1 MLCVDVNVLVYAM
14 RDDAEQHDQF
24 RDWLSRAVSG
34 SESVGVP
41 AAVLAGTIRVGTNP
55 RVWERAST
63 PAEALGFV
71 DALLL
76 QPSVRVLPTA
86 RRTWDLC
93 NDLIR
98 EIDARGND
106 ISDALIAASAIEYG
120 AALATRDRGFARF
133 PGLRVVDPLDD
144 GSRR

>member
-1 MLCVDVNVLVYAM
+1 M
-14 RDDAEQHDQF
+14 
-24 RDWLSRAVSG
+24 
-34 SESVGVP
+34 
-41 AAVLAGTIRVGTNP
+41 LAGTIRVGTNP

-63 PAEALGFV
+63 PTQALDFV

-76 QPSVRVLPTA
+76 RPSVRVLPTA

-120 AALATRDRGFARF
+120 AALATHDRGFTRF